1 METATNSKKRYLML
15 LILCVGATAIYFLPY
30 LRWTYYDPLKEAL
43 GLSHTQFGTLMSAY
57 GITSMIFYFPGGW
70 LADRVSARKLLT
82 FAFAVTGIVGF
93 YFGTY
98 PSFTMCIIINLIWG
112 VVATLTFWAALIKA
126 TRDLASSDEQG
137 KFFGLL
143 EGGRGLTTVIIS
155 AAVLALFAKLGSGVA
170 GLTVA
175 INIFSAICIISA
187 LLTWF
192 FLEDS
197 KVVQEN
203 NAVLEDIVK
212 VVKMPAAWLLA
223 IIVLTNYSVYLGST
237 YLTPYVTEIFGATV
251 VISAALAI
259 IRSYGLQ
266 LFGGPLGG
274 LVADRVGSTTKVITW
289 CFVIMAVTVGI
300 FLLAPGKP
308 SLLYLLVINMVVFGA
323 SLFAMRGIYFA
334 SMEEVSIPVALTG
347 SVAGFVSMIGFT
359 PDIYIYPMAGHF
371 LDTYQGIMGYK
382 VLFSVMLLFVLVGL
396 IASIFLLKL
405 SNKKRNANQE
415 AVQEAAIETNV

>member
-155 AAVLALFAKLGSGVA
+155 AVVLALFAKLGSGVA

-300 FLLAPGKP
+300 FLGPRQTQFALFVSYQHGGFWC
-308 SLLYLLVINMVVFGA
+308 LVICHA
-323 SLFAMRGIYFA
+323 RYLFCINGRSEHSCCANGICCR
-334 SMEEVSIPVALTG
+334 LC
-347 SVAGFVSMIGFT
+347 
-359 PDIYIYPMAGHF
+359 IYDWLH
-371 LDTYQGIMGYK
+371 
-382 VLFSVMLLFVLVGL
+382 S
-396 IASIFLLKL
+396 
-405 SNKKRNANQE
+405 
-415 AVQEAAIETNV
+415 

>member
-1 METATNSKKRYLML
+1 
-15 LILCVGATAIYFLPY
+15 
-30 LRWTYYDPLKEAL
+30 
-43 GLSHTQFGTLMSAY
+43 
-57 GITSMIFYFPGGW
+57 MIFYFPGGW

-155 AAVLALFAKLGSGVA
+155 AVVLALFAKLGSGVA